1 MVDGRLQ
8 GFLEFKLCLERLPV
22 TTDHMY
28 YIICGKGVP
37 ILILM
42 PEMPEEEFQHGPHQ
56 RGEKECA
63 GNGSLDTH
71 R

>member
-1 MVDGRLQ
+1 MVDGRWQ
-8 GFLEFKLCLERLPV
+8 GFLEFKLWLERLSL
-22 TTDHMY
+22 TTDHLY
-28 YIICGKGVP
+28 CIICGKGVS